1 MPSKSSEQIFHGDL
15 CFYEMGTNLGEGVTA
30 HLFQFKKKSESV
42 AKILPEKSL
51 VWDARTV
58 QKESTSTTAYI
69 PSANPVHFL
78 FQNSIK
84 ILNKSSFSLNHHSE
98 IKILD

>member
-30 HLFQFKKKSESV
+30 HLFQFKKKSKSV

-51 VWDARTV
+51 V
-58 QKESTSTTAYI
+58 
-69 PSANPVHFL
+69 
-78 FQNSIK
+78 
-84 ILNKSSFSLNHHSE
+84 
-98 IKILD
+98 